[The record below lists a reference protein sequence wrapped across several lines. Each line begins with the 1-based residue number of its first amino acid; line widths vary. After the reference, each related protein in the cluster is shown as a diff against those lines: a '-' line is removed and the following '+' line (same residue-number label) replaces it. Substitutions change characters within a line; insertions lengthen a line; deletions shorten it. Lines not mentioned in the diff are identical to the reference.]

1 MLKAK
6 TLILCLLTFAFFH
19 DRGIASTKT
28 LDYRVGVCTHFGL
41 SGPYLP
47 NWNIETLI
55 PKVADLGAGWIRD
68 ELYWNH
74 YEREKGV
81 YELPAR
87 TRAWIDA
94 ANAAGIKVLLIFNG
108 SSKLYADSYDAKAYA
123 AAAANLAREL
133 KGKVGCIE
141 ILNEPHNFG
150 FSKYHGGEWNGVEKD
165 GSVSPWIGKYVA
177 FLNTAAQ
184 AIKSANPE
192 MKVIGLGSVPPSN
205 YRMLEMGI
213 VPQVDGLV
221 DHPYSMQLTA
231 EILPWADTPGQLK
244 RDGFVTADQRGTFAS
259 LIRLYRA
266 ASGRYSGPRE
276 IWLTEWGFTSYQQTK
291 PDLFAG
297 FTEEAQAKYL
307 QRRLVE
313 TLSLGVEYS
322 FIYSLKN
329 DGSLRN
335 NAEHNFGLLNMDNSA
350 KPGFAAVRRVLDFL
364 RSSSRMDTAP
374 EINVLLE
381 NARPDEWPVTW
392 DGAKLAAPGSIET
405 HAFIDAEKRPVLVF
419 WSSERAGGDLQPRV
433 ADIRIYADWAKSD
446 TVRAQDLWTGE
457 TFDLPVKRQGGRV
470 FLKGVTVPDHPIGIV
485 FR

>member
-297 FTEEAQAKYL
+297 AWSIACLSELSIPLYTPSRKTAACATTPSKTSVCSTWTTPTSPDS
-307 QRRLVE
+307 RRCAGSSISCAPAAAWIRLPKSTCCSKTPVP
-313 TLSLGVEYS
+313 TNGRSRGTVRSSPLPDPSKPMRLSMR
-322 FIYSLKN
+322 KN
-329 DGSLRN
+329 VPSSS
-335 NAEHNFGLLNMDNSA
+335 FGLPSVRAAICNRVLPISASTQIGPNRTRFARRICGPARPLICQSSA
-350 KPGFAAVRRVLDFL
+350 KAAAYF
-364 RSSSRMDTAP
+364 SRA
-374 EINVLLE
+374 
-381 NARPDEWPVTW
+381 
-392 DGAKLAAPGSIET
+392 
-405 HAFIDAEKRPVLVF
+405 
-419 WSSERAGGDLQPRV
+419 
-433 ADIRIYADWAKSD
+433 
-446 TVRAQDLWTGE
+446 
-457 TFDLPVKRQGGRV
+457 
-470 FLKGVTVPDHPIGIV
+470 
-485 FR
+485 